1 MSDIKIYQMTPT
13 RPPKGWKKK
22 MGLIAWRGDVLYVPA
37 CTTGMSD
44 HEAFMCCAYDGE
56 SVCRAE
62 GTVLVLETWA
72 RRERP
77 DRSEMFDLIR
87 KRALEMRDG
96 PMGAPSIEEA
106 LDRLPGEQVKIKCGS
121 CKKSTRIP
129 KAEFWGKIFRCVHC
143 CEVIADERNLRIDQ

>member
-22 MGLIAWRGDVLYVPA
+22 MV
-37 CTTGMSD
+37 
-44 HEAFMCCAYDGE
+44 
-56 SVCRAE
+56 
-62 GTVLVLETWA
+62 
-72 RRERP
+72 
-77 DRSEMFDLIR
+77 
-87 KRALEMRDG
+87 
-96 PMGAPSIEEA
+96 
-106 LDRLPGEQVKIKCGS
+106 DRLPGEQVKIKCGS